1 MMMVTTPVPG
11 AVAVAVHTWRRSFLK
26 VFRQTV
32 PVLSV
37 TRTRS
42 GRRTSSLSLSFIVC
56 PSW

>member
-1 MMMVTTPVPG
+1 MMTLTTPVPG

-37 TRTRS
+37 MRTRS
-42 GRRTSSLSLSFIVC
+42 GRLTSSFSRSFIVC